1 MISWISLFYC
11 KCFSCVVFFHLL
23 FFTFFPIDI
32 FKSMSIKL
40 ESISRPCYKY
50 CYNPTLGLD
59 FLFTYYIKVLIGEV
73 WQFAKL
79 SLNSFSKKCFIH
91 KITYSEQYFTIHF
104 FQIFPIKN
112 FLFVNHNL
120 LLQYFSLNWITYSL
134 TTFLKPLKFV
144 EVPNIVGHQFKE
156 LPDGNL
162 YHFFN

>member
-40 ESISRPCYKY
+40 ELISRPCYKY

-73 WQFAKL
+73 KQFAKL
-79 SLNSFSKKCFIH
+79 SLNFFFKKI
-91 KITYSEQYFTIHF
+91 
-104 FQIFPIKN
+104 
-112 FLFVNHNL
+112 FLFIK
-120 LLQYFSLNWITYSL
+120 SPILNNILSYLFPDKDHLTWWSRNRQTLCS
-134 TTFLKPLKFV
+134 TTFK
-144 EVPNIVGHQFKE
+144 
-156 LPDGNL
+156 L
-162 YHFFN
+162 YHPNFV